1 MTFAT
6 DTAIETRDRK
16 VRGESR
22 DARHHAQLL
31 ASVADVPVSD
41 EFGGVRVALPAIRG
55 PPNIH
60 EDALLDRR
68 ELSAALSEAG
78 FPVSAAT
85 LATKAVRG
93 GGPPY
98 QLFGRKPLYRWGA
111 ALDWAH
117 ARLSRPVTN
126 TSESRAA

>member
-6 DTAIETRDRK
+6 DTAITT
-16 VRGESR
+16 GELGPTAGR
-22 DARHHAQLL
+22 A
-31 ASVADVPVSD
+31 
-41 EFGGVRVALPAIRG
+41 
-55 PPNIH
+55 PPNIA
-60 EDALLDRR
+60 EDVLLTRADVASALT
-68 ELSAALSEAG
+68 ESG